1 MFGVRSF
8 PNWFPDR
15 SATRNVAQMED
26 LVFSAFCFKFAWGEV
41 PPRFVRMERIRFF
54 NMQGAAVVLLLLFSR
69 ALADP
74 VTTCNI
80 MSDLNEQKMLVLSAN
95 GTQVYT
101 YLLTFMYH
109 FRDAFSYFYIH
120 ICIYMT
126 ICLLL
131 EVATL
136 TRSILTLQILI
147 FSLLIF
153 VTLFISLCSKT
164 LDAYV

>member
-1 MFGVRSF
+1 
-8 PNWFPDR
+8 
-15 SATRNVAQMED
+15 
-26 LVFSAFCFKFAWGEV
+26 
-41 PPRFVRMERIRFF
+41 MERIRFF